1 MSRILPISHE
11 IATRLAVPIGPRGIQ
26 DVTSGA
32 VHLLLGVLSRFAVI
46 ADDPEEAFARRCDR
60 LAFDE
65 LSGAGS
71 HMESVHLSWPVLRD
85 DLCMTGPEMFGA
97 LSRAAQLKACVAGW
111 AQVPDIM
118 RTTGYSGWKTL
129 TTMST
134 KVLVEARLAYAAH
147 VYGDAGTDS
156 SGGVVWWDSEAVSR
170 MRGRYA
176 PLAYLR
182 ALAWLAAPE
191 RIPED
196 WGAHRTRTG
205 ALAMDIP
212 IEQAPLALGV
222 HAMPWPA
229 VLEASV
235 VKAVSTDLAT
245 AGIRWDGALVRNR
258 RGEATAVKVV
268 VARVEAQPRQRQYR
282 GRLPLEERARR
293 RRVRLAETLLA
304 QDRAMDL
311 AGTVAALEAQR
322 ARRPRASRSRSPSRA

>member
-1 MSRILPISHE
+1 MPRILPISRE
-11 IATRLAVPIGPRGIQ
+11 IATRLALPIGPRGSR

-32 VHLLLGVLSRFAVI
+32 VHLLLGVLSRFAAI

-65 LSGAGS
+65 LAGAGS
-71 HMESVHLSWPVLRD
+71 QMEAIHLSWPALRE
-85 DLCMTGPEMFGA
+85 DLCMSGPEMFGA

-111 AQVPDIM
+111 APVPDLM
-118 RTTGYSGWKTL
+118 RTTGYSGWRTL
-129 TTMST
+129 SSMST

-156 SGGVVWWDSEAVSR
+156 SNEVVWWDSEAVSR

-182 ALAWLAAPE
+182 ACAWLAAPE
-191 RIPED
+191 RLPEA
-196 WGAHRTRTG
+196 WNAHGTRTG

-212 IEQAPLALGV
+212 IEQAPMALGV
-222 HAMPWPA
+222 HDAPWPA

-235 VKAVSTDLAT
+235 VKAVATDLAT
-245 AGIRWDGALVRNR
+245 AGIRWDGALLRNR

-268 VARVEAQPRQRQYR
+268 VARMAAQPRQRQSR

-293 RRVRLAETLLA
+293 RRVRLAETLLG
-304 QDRAMDL
+304 QDLDL
-311 AGTVAALEAQR
+311 AGTCLLYTSDAADE
-322 ARRPRASRSRSPSRA
+322 